1 MIFAFEIE
9 DNAMADP
16 YATIDQAA
24 DEVQLAIAGAME
36 ARSTEPAQIRM
47 RQRYLRDAN
56 VSKGAKAV
64 DLGSGTG
71 HLARELVEVFECGDV
86 LGLDF
91 SPIMVTRARELHEG
105 VQRLEFRQG
114 DARDTGLPDGSFD
127 LVVLHTVL
135 CHVPGP
141 EKVVAE
147 AFRILKPGGTLAI
160 FDGDYDTS
168 SVALFDND
176 PLDAVVQW
184 FIRENVHDLWLTRRF
199 APLVSGAGFE
209 IGKVEGHA
217 YLAEGDAP
225 YFRTVVARGADVMAG
240 GGLMT
245 QETADAVKAEAAA
258 RIEQGRFFGF
268 MSFLSLIASKPS
280 QVN

>member
-1 MIFAFEIE
+1 
-9 DNAMADP
+9 MADP
-16 YATIDQAA
+16 YATIDKAA
-24 DEVQLAIAGAME
+24 EDVQLAIAAAME

-47 RQRYLRDAN
+47 RRRYLSEAN
-56 VSKGAKAV
+56 IPKGATAV

-71 HLARELVEVFECGDV
+71 HLARDLTEVFDCGDV

-91 SPIMVTRARELHEG
+91 SPVMVSRARELHAD

-114 DARDTGLPDGSFD
+114 DARDTGLPDESFD

-141 EKVVAE
+141 ERAIAE
-147 AFRILKPGGTLAI
+147 ANRILRPGGTLAI

-168 SVALFDND
+168 SVALFEND

-184 FIRENVHDLWLTRRF
+184 FIREHVHDLWLTRRF
-199 APLVSGAGFE
+199 SPLVSEAGFE
-209 IGKVEGHA
+209 IGKIEGHA
-217 YLAEGDAP
+217 YLAERDAP
-225 YFRTVVARGADVMAG
+225 YFRTVVGRGADIMAV

-245 QETADAVKAEAAA
+245 RDAADAVKAEAAA

-268 MSFLSLIASKPS
+268 MSFVSLIASKP
-280 QVN
+280 V

>member
-1 MIFAFEIE
+1 
-9 DNAMADP
+9 MADP

-24 DEVQLAIAGAME
+24 DDVQLAIAAAME

-47 RQRYLRDAN
+47 RRSYLGDTDI
-56 VSKGAKAV
+56 SKGAKAV

-71 HLARELVEVFECGDV
+71 HLARDLIEVFDCGDV

-91 SPIMVTRARELHEG
+91 SPVMVTRASELHKD
-105 VQRLEFRQG
+105 VQGLEFRQG
-114 DARDTGLPDGSFD
+114 DARETGLPDECFD

-141 EKVVAE
+141 EKVVEE

-168 SVALFDND
+168 SIALFDND

-184 FIRENVHDLWLTRRF
+184 FIREHVHDL
-199 APLVSGAGFE
+199 
-209 IGKVEGHA
+209 
-217 YLAEGDAP
+217 
-225 YFRTVVARGADVMAG
+225 
-240 GGLMT
+240 
-245 QETADAVKAEAAA
+245 
-258 RIEQGRFFGF
+258 
-268 MSFLSLIASKPS
+268 
-280 QVN
+280 